1 MEFHMPPHDKII
13 ILNQRYELT
22 TAIAS
27 GGTGTIYKTKD
38 RLLNRWVALKS
49 FHYPPEKVD
58 VCRREAE
65 IAASLSHPNIVT
77 VHDIIES
84 DGRVYLLMEYID
96 GKTLADL
103 LAERR
108 HLSIDEAIEI
118 GCELSKALGY
128 AHARRIVH
136 RDVNPNNIMLGVD
149 GRIKLMDFGMALKA
163 GIPTQGTSDFGTLG
177 YMPPECLMGKDGDA
191 KSDQFSL
198 GHDFCS

>member
-1 MEFHMPPHDKII
+1 
-13 ILNQRYELT
+13 
-22 TAIAS
+22 
-27 GGTGTIYKTKD
+27 
-38 RLLNRWVALKS
+38 
-49 FHYPPEKVD
+49 
-58 VCRREAE
+58 
-65 IAASLSHPNIVT
+65 
-77 VHDIIES
+77 
-84 DGRVYLLMEYID
+84 MEYID
-96 GKTLADL
+96 GKSLADL